1 MAVARP
7 SPFST
12 CRSMLPT
19 CHSPINSCCS
29 LYKTYP
35 IGTHVLCFPV
45 YTESSLRPTPSRR
58 TLIGPGLIPALISS
72 APSLRG
78 QIPNSDGRQANPL
91 TTYLTPLESALTKN
105 GRVTRSESAD
115 PKSLDLKS
123 FRIRTSGKKEGG
135 GGKLLTR
142 NHALRI
148 PHAALAAAMGT
159 LDNSA
164 HVAQRILTLGHH
176 VSFPLS
182 HRAHHGVRAGVPSEP
197 PSPIPGEARLADGKV
212 RHHHLDARR
221 WKTGRRNL
229 RRPLGCQGGN
239 ARISWR

>member
-45 YTESSLRPTPSRR
+45 YTESSLRPIPSRR
-58 TLIGPGLIPALISS
+58 TLTRPGLIPALISS

-142 NHALRI
+142 NLVSVRCLLPGAKGEI
-148 PHAALAAAMGT
+148 PPSAWQRFGLVQDLAPAFEHLAAARLGEILPVQT
-159 LDNSA
+159 LPHQGLD
-164 HVAQRILTLGHH
+164 
-176 VSFPLS
+176 
-182 HRAHHGVRAGVPSEP
+182 HRLP
-197 PSPIPGEARLADGKV
+197 ADV
-212 RHHHLDARR
+212 
-221 WKTGRRNL
+221 
-229 RRPLGCQGGN
+229 QF
-239 ARISWR
+239 